1 MEFLE
6 VLTEGLEKVL
16 MVRGGG
22 REVITIYSWTR
33 CARAPTPLDPASS
46 CTPETRAPPETTLER
61 RRRLIQTVRAAVCR
75 LVAPRLSLKLFTFM
89 KLLCDSISATW
100 CMQACLESTTAVE
113 RLPGLTSTRS
123 VILLFLLMNVSST
136 TIFCWIYCL
145 EWCCF
150 GVYSLLYR
158 YIWRMYEYKEEP

>member
-33 CARAPTPLDPASS
+33 THHLDTPSR
-46 CTPETRAPPETTLER
+46 TPELRGLTCCLPARVAPRHELPRTP
-61 RRRLIQTVRAAVCR
+61 VCT
-75 LVAPRLSLKLFTFM
+75 LVAPRVSLELFTFI
-89 KLLCDSISATW
+89 KLLCDS
-100 CMQACLESTTAVE
+100 TTATCMRAYTATAIE
-113 RLPGLTSTRS
+113 RLPGLTSTCNFYS
-123 VILLFLLMNVSST
+123 FVNVSST

-158 YIWRMYEYKEEP
+158 YLWCMYEYKDEPYTVG